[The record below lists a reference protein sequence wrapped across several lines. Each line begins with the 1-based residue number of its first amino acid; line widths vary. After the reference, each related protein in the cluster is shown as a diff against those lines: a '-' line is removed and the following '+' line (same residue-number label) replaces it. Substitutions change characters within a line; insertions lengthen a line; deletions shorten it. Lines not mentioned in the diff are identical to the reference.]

1 MESGA
6 HQTSSI
12 GSSWLDQIELAR
24 STDYHFCEPKHSRPT
39 LSRAGSI
46 GSSWLAHRAGSTI
59 SGPARFLEP
68 ARAALGQ
75 PDKSSQLDHA
85 RASSK
90 NRAGATGSGQLRPP
104 GMVKFLNSVSEP

>member
-46 GSSWLAHRAGSTI
+46 GSSWLAHRAGST
-59 SGPARFLEP
+59 
-68 ARAALGQ
+68 
-75 PDKSSQLDHA
+75 H
-85 RASSK
+85 RASSTPIEL
-90 NRAGATGSGQLRPP
+90 A
-104 GMVKFLNSVSEP
+104 